1 LTGLLLFTPDFL
13 KVSLA
18 VPIIREVF
26 LYSELIS
33 FLRDNKSLLT
43 LLLSFSLTVFLL
55 PQLGRLA
62 SRIGLV
68 DHPNRR
74 KIHSE
79 PKPLIGGLAMAL
91 AVALTGLL
99 FIPLVNL
106 RGFYAG
112 VVLLVVTGFLDD
124 FGELNHRYKFLA
136 QVFAAFL
143 IMYFSK
149 VYLHTF
155 GDLLSFGSIDFP
167 ALGIPMTM
175 LGIVGVCNAMNMID
189 GLDGLAGGISL
200 TVFSS
205 FAVLSFLYDKPV
217 FLLLNL
223 ALCGSLAGFLIF
235 NWPPAKLFMGDAGSL
250 FLGFAAGFMAIA
262 LTQGEGSL
270 ITPVTPLLI
279 LAVPIVDTVTMMT
292 KRIIKKKNPFFAD
305 NRHLHHILVKMG
317 YTKRQTS
324 GIIILIS
331 VFFSL
336 LAIAGNILAIPE
348 YYLFSFFMAYF
359 LAYFTASFF
368 IKKMVKKRAKLS
380 VRFNT
385 PLL

>member
-1 LTGLLLFTPDFL
+1 LDTDLINL
-13 KVSLA
+13 
-18 VPIIREVF
+18 IRENRSLLSLLV
-26 LYSELIS
+26 S
-33 FLRDNKSLLT
+33 FLVT
-43 LLLSFSLTVFLL
+43 IFLL

-62 SRIGLV
+62 SKIGLV
-68 DHPNRR
+68 DHPNKR
-74 KIHSE
+74 KVHLE
-79 PKPLIGGLAMAL
+79 AKPLIGGLAMAL

-99 FIPLVNL
+99 FIPLANL

-155 GDLLSFGSIDFP
+155 GDLLSIGSIDFP

-175 LGIVGVCNAMNMID
+175 IGIVGVCNAVNMID
-189 GLDGLAGGISL
+189 GLDGLAGGICL
-200 TVFSS
+200 TVFAS
-205 FAVLSFLYDKPV
+205 FAALSYIYGQPV
-217 FLLLNL
+217 FMFLSL
-223 ALCGSLAGFLIF
+223 AICGSLAGFLIF

-250 FLGFAAGFMAIA
+250 FLGFAAGFMSIA

-279 LAVPIVDTVTMMT
+279 LAVPIVDTITMMT
-292 KRIIKKKNPFFAD
+292 KRILKKKNPFFAD
-305 NRHLHHILVKMG
+305 NRHLHHILLKIG
-317 YTKRQTS
+317 FTKGQAVAV
-324 GIIILIS
+324 IILIS
-331 VFFSL
+331 VFFSI
-336 LAIAGNILAIPE
+336 LAISGNIFNIPE

-359 LAYFTASFF
+359 LFYFAASFF
-368 IKKMVKKRAKLS
+368 IKKLVKKAKLS

-385 PLL
+385 PL